1 MVNWSLKKQ
10 IQRPIGLD
18 IGHNW
23 VKMIQLSID
32 NGQIGVVAADKILI
46 APEINGDGERRRDF
60 VVSAI
65 KELLAR
71 GSFSGKDVVS
81 CLPNDGL
88 KITSLRV
95 SGEQSEDIEKILMK
109 EASHRFGLDPETDTI
124 NYLVAGEVQ
133 QGAEVKNE
141 LILFAADNETIKSH
155 IEMLEDMQ
163 LRPAAIDTV
172 PCALFR
178 SFGRSLRREE
188 DRDRTVVF
196 VDVGSRFTT
205 VVFGRKEQIC
215 FVKQISVGGDNFD
228 RQIASKLGISIDQ
241 ARILR
246 RKLRSER
253 LSNSSDTE
261 SVTQMTESAPEQVGL
276 DASTRQVMVD
286 AISSV
291 AEELAKEISLC
302 FRYYTVTF
310 RGKRGERAVFSGGE
324 AYEQILLN
332 VLKRQLSVEIEVAQP
347 MRGFNMVNVNFDSDK
362 RGLLCEWAV
371 AVGLALKGWE
381 DINSGTGD
389 YERN

>member
-32 NGQIGVVAADKILI
+32 NGQISVVAADKISI

-163 LRPAAIDTV
+163 LRPTAIDTV

-310 RGKRGERAVFSGGE
+310 RGKRVERAVFSGGE

-347 MRGFNMVNVNFDSDK
+347 MRGFNMADVSFDSDK

-371 AVGLALKGWE
+371 AVGLGLKGWE
-381 DINSGTGD
+381 GINSGTGD